1 MGLRQTVEDHS
12 LQSTRSKDL
21 GSILF
26 LAFISVASERV
37 MAILVTLAA
46 NTRGASN
53 SWIGILTGTPSLTLV
68 LAMIPCTWY
77 VAAWRRRTVLAIGT
91 GLQGAAVLGQGIVTN
106 LSWMLLPQVVLGL
119 GLAIFLPAYLSYF
132 ASLVVGD
139 TANEMHGRRA
149 AVNGAALMV
158 APVGGTF
165 LAQHLGYRGGFLL
178 VGSLTLL
185 SAVVPLFLM
194 GPAARPSVLRRTLS
208 DFGRNLHN
216 ARAMFRRPAFQIMLV
231 LNATSATLFGQ
242 VGGPFLTL
250 YIRSLGFG
258 EVAVG
263 SFLSLQALSDT
274 TLRFMFG
281 RIASRIRPIYL
292 LALSIMGG
300 GALYLL
306 VPVISKA
313 LFLGV
318 LLLMIGVV
326 ASPRNPAGIGITSE
340 LFSTEERDL
349 GMALLLMVS
358 SVVTWLFAPA
368 LGALGDVA
376 GLPAIFIVGGCLAM
390 GLTGT
395 LTLVGRGAALR
406 NDASSEMMEFWHG
419 NAKRG

>member
-1 MGLRQTVEDHS
+1 MW
-12 LQSTRSKDL
+12 SKDL

-26 LAFISVASERV
+26 LAFISVASQRA
-37 MAILVTLAA
+37 MAILVPLAA

-91 GLQGAAVLGQGIVTN
+91 GLQGAAVLGQGMVTN

-139 TANEMHGRRA
+139 MANEMHGRRA
-149 AVNGAALMV
+149 AVHGAALLV

-165 LAQHLGYRGGFLL
+165 LAQHLGYRSGFLL

-194 GPAARPSVLRRTLS
+194 GPTARSSVLRRTLS
-208 DFGRNLHN
+208 DFGRNLHD
-216 ARAMFRRPAFQIMLV
+216 ARTMFRRPTFQIMLV

-242 VGGPFLTL
+242 VGGPFLAL

-258 EVAVG
+258 EAAVG
-263 SFLSLQALSDT
+263 SFFSLQALSDT

-281 RIASRIRPIYL
+281 RI
-292 LALSIMGG
+292 

-318 LLLMIGVV
+318 LLLMLGVI
-326 ASPRNPAGIGITSE
+326 ASPRNPASIGITSD
-340 LFSTEERDL
+340 LFSNEERDL

-358 SVVTWLFAPA
+358 SLAAWLLAPA
-368 LGALGDVA
+368 LGALGDIA
-376 GLPAIFIVGGCLAM
+376 GLPAIFIVGGCLAV

-406 NDASSEMMEFWHG
+406 NDASSEMMEFWYG
-419 NAKRG
+419 NAERG